1 MNRGVST
8 LLKQARDARETEAL
22 YRACLLYQQA
32 ADLCALSQNLSDR
45 AFALRHT
52 SDLNRELGRF
62 GDALAIAQEAES
74 IYRNGEGNGLDLAN
88 CLRLVALAHM
98 RLDDESSALPFW
110 QEAMQLYSQSGV
122 DGGVAECEYYLG
134 L

>member
-1 MNRGVST
+1 MNGAVST
-8 LLKQARDARETEAL
+8 LLKQARDARETRAL
-22 YRACLLYQQA
+22 ERACLLYQQA
-32 ADLCALSQNLSDR
+32 ADLCSLSQNLADR
-45 AFALRHT
+45 AFALRHV

-74 IYRNGEGNGLDLAN
+74 IYRTGGGNALDLAN

-98 RLDDESSALPFW
+98 GLNDEGSALPFW
-110 QEAMQLYSQSGV
+110 QEARQLYSQSGV
-122 DGGVAECEYYLG
+122 DGGVAECEYHLG